1 MSKFKTIFTAISAAT
16 LVACAPA
23 PVTASETGG
32 MTKAEYCQYAAEF
45 AHTVAVWKDNDI
57 SQRDVVAKV
66 TGWEEFKKAAEKEQT
81 MVRDYISQVYYWDW
95 TANEAYK
102 NVNFRCYN
110 YDL

>member
-1 MSKFKTIFTAISAAT
+1 MKFKTTLTAIGVAT
-16 LVACAPA
+16 VVASCAP

-32 MTKAEYCQYAAEF
+32 ITKAEYCQYAAEF
-45 AHTVAVWKDNDI
+45 AHKVAVWKDDGI

-66 TGWEEFKKAAEKEQT
+66 TGLEEFNKAAEKEQT